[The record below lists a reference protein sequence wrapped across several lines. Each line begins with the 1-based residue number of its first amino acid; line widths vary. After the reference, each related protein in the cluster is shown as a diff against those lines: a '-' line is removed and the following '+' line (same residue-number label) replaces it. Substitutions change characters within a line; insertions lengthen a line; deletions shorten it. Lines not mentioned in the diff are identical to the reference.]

1 MLVMSPTRDLS
12 IGDSFTDRLQA
23 AKAAS
28 GNMSM
33 PMIESETRIPVER
46 IRGFLNGSTTPTIE
60 ECQELADAFGVAT
73 TYLVRPS
80 CGVEL
85 VSYRKHSRLTKRVA
99 YRVAIDIQTA
109 FRNYYDIEEVVG
121 NPLPNDILGE
131 PYLVPSPD
139 LTDDAIERIAIDMRA
154 ALGIGQDESLPDIH
168 AALDAKVRLLPFAMP
183 CGVPQIRQ
191 DGCVVKSDRGDKA
204 VAFNRN
210 APIDRQRFT
219 LAHEL
224 GHLILDDEHDEKSAN
239 KFAAAFLMP
248 ERLVKAAFNSDSLD
262 ALLGLKAIFGCSIAA
277 LNMRCNGL
285 GLVNELTYKRNW
297 VMLSYRGWS
306 RHEPDVGL
314 QQPQYGRYARLCL
327 DGWITG
333 RVTRSGLSELLGG
346 DDEVPW

>member
-1 MLVMSPTRDLS
+1 MSPATDLC

-33 PMIESETRIPVER
+33 PMIESATRIPVAR
-46 IRGFLNGSTTPTIE
+46 ISDFLKGSATPTIE
-60 ECQELADAFGVAT
+60 ECRELADAFGVTT
-73 TYLVRPS
+73 TYLIRPS
-80 CGVEL
+80 CSVEL

-109 FRNYYDIEEVVG
+109 FRDYYDIEEVVG
-121 NPLPNDILGE
+121 SPLSNDFLGE
-131 PYLVPSPD
+131 PYPVPSSD
-139 LTDDAIERIAIDMRA
+139 LTDDAIERTAMDMRS
-154 ALGIGQDESLPDIH
+154 ALGIGQDETLPDIH

-183 CGVPQIRQ
+183 TGVPQIRQ
-191 DGCVVKSDRGDKA
+191 DGCVVKSGRGDKA
-204 VAFNRN
+204 IAFNRN
-210 APIDRQRFT
+210 ASIDRQRFT

-224 GHLILDDEHDEKSAN
+224 GHLILDDAHDEKSAN

-248 ERLVKAAFNSDSLD
+248 ERLVKNAFKSDTLD
-262 ALLGLKAIFGCSIAA
+262 ALLWLKSTFGCSIAA

-285 GLVNELTYKRNW
+285 GLVDELTYKRNW
-297 VMLSYRGWS
+297 VLLSYRGWT

-314 QQPQYGRYARLCL
+314 QQPQYGRYAKLCL
-327 DGWITG
+327 DGWLKG
-333 RVTRSGLSELLGG
+333 KVTRSGLSELLGG